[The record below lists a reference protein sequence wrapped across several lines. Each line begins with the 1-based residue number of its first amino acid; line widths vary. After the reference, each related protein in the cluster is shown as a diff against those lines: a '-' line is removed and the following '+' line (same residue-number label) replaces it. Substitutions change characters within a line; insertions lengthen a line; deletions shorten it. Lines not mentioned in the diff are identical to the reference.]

1 MNASDAHIESAP
13 CVNRV
18 NESGP
23 FKLSTQFWNLRQPL
37 CHTLCAPEPSVE
49 DSNSG
54 TTLNET
60 GARKPQIGALLCCLI
75 CSFCA
80 NECLCLLH
88 FC

>member
-23 FKLSTQFWNLRQPL
+23 FKLSTQFWNSRQPL
-37 CHTLCAPEPSVE
+37 CHTVYAPDPKVE

-54 TTLNET
+54 TTFNET
-60 GARKPQIGALLCCLI
+60 GARKPQIGNCCFALLFNMFFSCK
-75 CSFCA
+75 
-80 NECLCLLH
+80 
-88 FC
+88 

>member
-23 FKLSTQFWNLRQPL
+23 FKLSTQFWNSRRPL
-37 CHTLCAPEPSVE
+37 CHTLCDPSVE
-49 DSNSG
+49 DSNSV

-60 GARKPQIGALLCCLI
+60 GARKPQIGALLCCLMFFFFVQM
-75 CSFCA
+75 SVFVTFC
-80 NECLCLLH
+80 
-88 FC
+88 